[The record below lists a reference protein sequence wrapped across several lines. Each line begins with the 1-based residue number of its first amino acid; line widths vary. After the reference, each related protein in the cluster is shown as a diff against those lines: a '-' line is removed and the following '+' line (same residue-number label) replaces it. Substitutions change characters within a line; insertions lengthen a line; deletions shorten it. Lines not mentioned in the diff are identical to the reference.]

1 MTPQTRPPT
10 PSNSY
15 PQGEIMRRLQ
25 CALFATLAVI
35 GCASIASAADMPVK
49 APPIWAAPATG
60 PLWEGIYVGV
70 NGGEAWGRTTWC
82 TDNVVVNC
90 SPGGPATD
98 VSHASASGIVGGAQ
112 FGDRWQTG
120 NVVYGLEGML
130 DGMNISKTVADPL
143 FAAQTFTTKFTGVMS
158 ATGQFGLAFD
168 RFLAYGKGG
177 WALTELKLQAADPA
191 GTLTGTKYADGWTV
205 GGGLEYQIIPH
216 LIVGVEYDYY
226 RFSPGNITNLTNSA
240 GAAIPCA
247 FCNFGSSTNL
257 QTVLARITL
266 QAGPVPTFR

>member
-1 MTPQTRPPT
+1 MTQQIRRLT
-10 PSNSY
+10 PSNSH

-49 APPIWAAPATG
+49 APPLWAAPATG

-70 NGGEAWGRTTWC
+70 NGGDAWGHTTWC
-82 TDNVVVNC
+82 TDNIVTNC
-90 SPGGPATD
+90 AVGPGTD
-98 VSHASASGIVGGAQ
+98 KTHASASGIVGGAQ

-143 FAAQTFTTKFTGVMS
+143 IVGQSLTTKFTGVMS
-158 ATGQFGLAFD
+158 ATGQVGLAFD

-177 WALTELKLQAADPA
+177 WALTELKLQAGDPA
-191 GTLTGTKYADGWTV
+191 GTVTGTKYADGWTV
-205 GGGLEYQIIPH
+205 GGGLEYQVMPH
-216 LIVGVEYDYY
+216 IIVGVEYDYY
-226 RFSPGNITNLTNSA
+226 RFTPGNMTNLTNSA
-240 GAAIPCA
+240 GATIPCA

-257 QTVLARITL
+257 QTVLARISL

>member
-1 MTPQTRPPT
+1 MTQQIRRLT
-10 PSNSY
+10 PSNSH

-70 NGGEAWGRTTWC
+70 NGGEAWGRSSWC
-82 TDNVVVNC
+82 TDNLVTNC
-90 SPGGPATD
+90 AAGPATD
-98 VSHASASGIVGGAQ
+98 VSRSSANGIVGGAQ

-120 NVVYGLEGML
+120 NIVYGLEGML
-130 DGMNISKTVADPL
+130 DGMNISKTIADPL
-143 FAAQTFTTKFTGVMS
+143 FAGQTLTTKFTGVMS
-158 ATGQFGLAFD
+158 ATGQAGLAFD

-177 WALTELKLQAADPA
+177 WALTELKLQAGDPA
-191 GTLTGTKYADGWTV
+191 GTVTGTKYADGWTV
-205 GGGLEYQIIPH
+205 GGGLEYQVMPHII
-216 LIVGVEYDYY
+216 LGVEYDYY
-226 RFSPGNITNLTNSA
+226 RFTPGNITNLTNSA
-240 GAAIPCA
+240 GTTVSCA

-257 QTVLARITL
+257 QTVLARLSI
-266 QAGPVPTFR
+266 QAGPAPAFR